1 MTEVRNRTAADFEAY
16 RHFGEEMIEQIGKNP
31 SVNVDFLPFRQCQGR
46 RMLRTDHQNRIVS
59 VP

>member
-1 MTEVRNRTAADFEAY
+1 MDFEAY
-16 RHFGEEMIEQIGKNP
+16 RRFGEEMIEQIGKNP

-46 RMLRTDHQNRIVS
+46 RMLRTDHQNSIVR